1 MTIPPDPAAEPIPP
15 SGPPIDID
23 VSPPDP
29 PSVRGPIS
37 FPITIPERR
46 EIARAWIAKVL
57 VGIFGFEVLGA
68 ILAVWFC
75 SEKQQELKD
84 ILTLI
89 LGPTVAV
96 IGSVLGFY
104 FGAENGDRS
113 SPSQPPTQPSS
124 QAPAQAPPAQ
134 R

>member
-1 MTIPPDPAAEPIPP
+1 
-15 SGPPIDID
+15 
-23 VSPPDP
+23 
-29 PSVRGPIS
+29 VRGPIS

-57 VGIFGFEVLGA
+57 VGIFGFEALGA
-68 ILAVWFC
+68 ILAIWFC
-75 SEKQQELKD
+75 SAKQQELKD

-113 SPSQPPTQPSS
+113 PPSQPSS
-124 QAPAQAPPAQ
+124 QVPAQAPPAQ
-134 R
+134 S